1 MKRKIRKKRQIR
13 LQDFKTQ
20 KVRNKLHDD
29 ALEERA
35 IVEGMLDKRLS
46 QHPFYKYSDTSS
58 FIFLYVDMHSGM
70 EICKPVKVVFLYDQ
84 LSHRI
89 DYGMIE
95 KTGYQYVKEEISF
108 EKMMNCEPKNLA
120 DVYDSSYYV
129 LYIKS
134 GTAKRYL
141 HVLSDNVPLY
151 TPFSWLF
158 RLFHSILEETAVI
171 NRAKGENKV

>member
-13 LQDFKTQ
+13 LQNFKRQ
-20 KVRNKLHDD
+20 KEQNKLHDY
-29 ALEERA
+29 AFEERA
-35 IVEGMLDKRLS
+35 FMEGMLDERLS

-89 DYGMIE
+89 DYSMIG
-95 KTGYQYVKEEISF
+95 KAGCQYVKEEISC

-120 DVYDSSYYV
+120 YVYDSSFYDI
-129 LYIKS
+129 YIKR
-134 GTAKRYL
+134 GNMKRLL

-158 RLFHSILEETAVI
+158 RLFHSIIEEEP
-171 NRAKGENKV
+171 N